1 MRTAMVR
8 NKVLGVAI
16 EVAHFPQHFTL
27 ALLPSHYPL
36 MIGPITFLHLSS
48 SNHTRMV
55 VAKAKI
61 DVRGEK
67 LLVWVKRETFSS
79 LSFSQIFWV
88 PSKMVVTM
96 FYPHP
101 YIKCI
106 VAHYH
111 LSTPLCTLPEMSF
124 TFICYPSITFTITFK
139 GKLVHFLVFTTCVEE
154 DYTTIMSKELCN
166 IWTIL

>member
-1 MRTAMVR
+1 
-8 NKVLGVAI
+8 
-16 EVAHFPQHFTL
+16 
-27 ALLPSHYPL
+27 
-36 MIGPITFLHLSS
+36 
-48 SNHTRMV
+48 
-55 VAKAKI
+55 
-61 DVRGEK
+61 
-67 LLVWVKRETFSS
+67 
-79 LSFSQIFWV
+79 
-88 PSKMVVTM
+88 M

-111 LSTPLCTLPEMSF
+111 LSTPLCTLLEMSF

-166 IWTIL
+166 IWTILQALPLYIVVLFAWIISIFPATILLFLFLYIVQKVGLQVILRFSLRQVLTVSYFVLQQEANHTYKAFHHIALVITL

>member
-8 NKVLGVAI
+8 NKVLGVTI

-27 ALLPSHYPL
+27 ALLPSHCPL

-88 PSKMVVTM
+88 PSKIRVT
-96 FYPHP
+96 FSSPTLTLNPLHRPNHTLVFYLTPILNALQHIITYPHLWL
-101 YIKCI
+101 II
-106 VAHYH
+106 W
-111 LSTPLCTLPEMSF
+111 
-124 TFICYPSITFTITFK
+124 SI
-139 GKLVHFLVFTTCVEE
+139 LVTEPHIRLTKVR
-154 DYTTIMSKELCN
+154 
-166 IWTIL
+166 